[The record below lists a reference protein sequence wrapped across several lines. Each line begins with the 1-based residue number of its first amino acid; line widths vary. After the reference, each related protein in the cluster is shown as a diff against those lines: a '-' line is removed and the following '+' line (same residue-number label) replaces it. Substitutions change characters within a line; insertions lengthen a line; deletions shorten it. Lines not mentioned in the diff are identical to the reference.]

1 MVFLA
6 TTFLLLP
13 LALLGL
19 RTYAAVDMLEPT
31 APYRSAL
38 TRPPHVVSPIQTD
51 QVEGF
56 PGPISFYRD
65 LRRGVFQLWNPDVAA
80 GAPTGTL
87 PFNGLLSPFSAGY
100 LVLPAWYAVSLKV
113 ALALLFCQSFTYL
126 LMRRLGAAVGPSTL
140 AAVAYTFAGTNL
152 VFVHRVGAVFVLPA
166 LLWATHRLVAAP
178 SWRRTAGLAL
188 MVAWAWFEGF
198 PAGFVY
204 CVYATAAWGAWLAL
218 HRREAILRRL
228 AAVAGGLAWGV
239 AASCITLL
247 PFVSELLA
255 RGTLTARSFDRHL
268 PGAQV
273 FGLLD
278 LSVTRPLFYGGE
290 NWSGPNSVESVSHV
304 GWIVAAAAVAGLVA
318 AGLGRLRTNRDGAA
332 AWTFF
337 GGMAGLGLVLV
348 YVGGPLLDV
357 AYRLPGI
364 TDNPIARARFLINM
378 GAAVLA
384 GLTLDAWWRR
394 DPEQTSATD
403 PPLLAPRGVSMV
415 VLAVTVLAF
424 GLFADDLWRAARS
437 AGQVEDVAVSMAVGV
452 GLAAVV
458 AVVALAGRQRR
469 RSGPPTVVVA
479 ALAALLF
486 VQLALPLRHFTPE
499 APVDDFYTEQEGHLV
514 VKRLVGDRY
523 RFLASAF
530 EFYPTSGQVHGIP
543 DLRGVALH
551 SRQFKDLVAPVSP
564 VAFERD
570 PLKLIVTRDE
580 MNLASTAL
588 DDLAVRYVALATTEE
603 PFGRVVDAD
612 DGWDGMRSAAVPI
625 EGTAP
630 GPVGG
635 VALPLRVSGPCE
647 GAAVEVSLDSDG
659 TELGRSA
666 RPAFDVDGWTSFAL
680 TGQTLDAGDPYRLVV
695 SSTLPGCQVE
705 VGMAGDRV
713 ARRLIVLDRD
723 GPVRLVTTEGA
734 WIYERPSAWELV
746 SAHSRWRAFAD
757 QPELLA
763 WLATRSPAEAD
774 VAAFVGTAP
783 PQSSPPGT
791 STVVDYSVEGGRVRA
806 ETRGDAAL
814 LVVSMNRS
822 AGWSATVDGRS
833 APLVAVDGALMG
845 VFVPAGDH
853 VVRLAYLPRSFTVG
867 LVVTGVALAGAI
879 GALAAPAWLSR
890 RRSAGRRG
898 PRPTTGPAPQG

>member
-56 PGPISFYRD
+56 PGPVSFYRD
-65 LRRGVFQLWNPDVAA
+65 LRRGVFQLWSPEVAA
-80 GAPTGTL
+80 GAPTGIL
-87 PFNGLLSPFSAGY
+87 PFNGLLSPFSVGY
-100 LVLPAWYAVSLKV
+100 LVLPAWYAVGLKA

-126 LMRRLGAAVGPSTL
+126 LLRRLGAAVGPSTL

-166 LLWATHRLVAAP
+166 LLWATHRLVDGP
-178 SWRRTAGLAL
+178 SWRRTAVLAL
-188 MVAWAWFEGF
+188 LVTWTWFEGF

-204 CVYATAAWGAWLAL
+204 CIYATAAWGAWLAV

-255 RGTLTARSFDRHL
+255 RGTLAARSFDRHL
-268 PGAQV
+268 PGAQA

-290 NWSGPNSVESVSHV
+290 NWSGPNAVESVSHV
-304 GWIVAAAAVAGLVA
+304 GWIVAAAAVVGLVA
-318 AGLGRLRTNRDGAA
+318 AALGRLRTSRDGAV

-337 GGMAGLGLVLV
+337 GGMAGLGLILI

-357 AYRLPGI
+357 AYRVPGL
-364 TDNPIARARFLINM
+364 TDNPINRARFLINM
-378 GAAVLA
+378 AAAVIA
-384 GLTLDAWWRR
+384 GLAVDAWWRR
-394 DPEQTSATD
+394 DPDPAED

-415 VLAVTVLAF
+415 VLAVTVLVF
-424 GLFADDLWRAARS
+424 SLFADDLWRAARS
-437 AGQVEDVAVSMAVGV
+437 AGQVEDVAASMAVGA
-452 GLAAVV
+452 GLAVV
-458 AVVALAGRQRR
+458 AAALAFAGRHRR
-469 RSGPPTVVVA
+469 RSGTPAVVVA
-479 ALAALLF
+479 ALAGLLF

-543 DLRGVALH
+543 DLRGVALQ
-551 SRQFKDLVAPVSP
+551 SREFKDLVATLSP
-564 VAFERD
+564 VAFDRD

-588 DDLAVRYVALATTEE
+588 DDLAVRYVALATTDE

-612 DGWDGMRSAAVPI
+612 VGWDGMRPAGMPI

-635 VALPLRVSGPCE
+635 VALPLRVSGACD
-647 GAAVEVSLDSDG
+647 GAAVEVSLDSGG

-680 TGQTLDAGDPYRLVV
+680 TGQALDAGDAYRLVV
-695 SSTLPGCQVE
+695 SSTLSGCHVE

-713 ARRLIVLDRD
+713 ARRIIVLDRD
-723 GPVRLVTTEGA
+723 APVRLVATEGA

-763 WLATRSPAEAD
+763 WLADRSPAEAD

-783 PQSSPPGT
+783 PRSSPPGT
-791 STVVDYSVEGGRVRA
+791 STVVDYRVVGGRVRA

-822 AGWSATVDGRS
+822 AGWSATVDGHR
-833 APLVAVDGALMG
+833 APIVAVDGALMG

-867 LVVTGVALAGAI
+867 SAVTGVALAGAI
-879 GALAAPAWLSR
+879 GALIAPAWLSR
-890 RRSAGRRG
+890 RRSAGGRA
-898 PRPTTGPAPQG
+898 PRPTIDPAPQG